1 MQKSFNSFLEMFKN
15 TDNLGYPG
23 FHGDINLINL
33 IFRLSSDVDQF
44 IETGSFF
51 GILYFYAKI
60 PEINCYTC
68 EIDPVHFEI
77 AKKYLQ
83 DVTNLKMFNQDY

>member
-1 MQKSFNSFLEMFKN
+1 MQKNFNSFLEMFKN

-33 IFRLSSDVDQF
+33 IFRLSSDVNQF

-51 GILYFYAKI
+51 CTLLIFIQKNSLKLIVILVK
-60 PEINCYTC
+60 
-68 EIDPVHFEI
+68 
-77 AKKYLQ
+77 
-83 DVTNLKMFNQDY
+83 

>member
-1 MQKSFNSFLEMFKN
+1 MKKNFNSFLEMFKN

-33 IFRLSSDVDQF
+33 IFRLSSDVNQF

-51 GILYFYAKI
+51 GHTSYFYAKK
-60 PEINCYTC
+60 
-68 EIDPVHFEI
+68 F
-77 AKKYLQ
+77 
-83 DVTNLKMFNQDY
+83 